1 MRIVATKALRKATNV
16 SLEAELLKMAKK
28 LGINI
33 SRSAEEGLREA
44 VAIRQA
50 ELWKQESKAAIQASN
65 AYVENHGILLVQHR
79 KF

>member
-33 SRSAEEGLREA
+33 SRSAEEGLHEA
-44 VAIRQA
+44 VAKRQA
-50 ELWKQESKAAIQASN
+50 ELWKQENRAAIQASN

>member
-16 SLEAELLKMAKK
+16 SLEADLLETAKK

-33 SRSAEEGLREA
+33 SRSAEEGLHEA
-44 VAIRQA
+44 VAKRQA
-50 ELWKQESKAAIQASN
+50 ELWKQENRAAIQASN